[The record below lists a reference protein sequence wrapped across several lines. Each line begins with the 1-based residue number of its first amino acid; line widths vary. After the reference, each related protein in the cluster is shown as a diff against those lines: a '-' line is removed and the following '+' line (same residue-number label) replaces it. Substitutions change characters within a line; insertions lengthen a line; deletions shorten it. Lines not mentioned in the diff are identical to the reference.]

1 VNHSPVI
8 APSSTI
14 GAVRPDKRSAAV
26 KVVGSNINPEGCWNW
41 WGYAYD
47 KRYLFKDGIQ
57 VSAIWAMVQR
67 VSGQAD

>member
-1 VNHSPVI
+1 
-8 APSSTI
+8 
-14 GAVRPDKRSAAV
+14 
-26 KVVGSNINPEGCWNW
+26 VVGSNINPEGCWNW